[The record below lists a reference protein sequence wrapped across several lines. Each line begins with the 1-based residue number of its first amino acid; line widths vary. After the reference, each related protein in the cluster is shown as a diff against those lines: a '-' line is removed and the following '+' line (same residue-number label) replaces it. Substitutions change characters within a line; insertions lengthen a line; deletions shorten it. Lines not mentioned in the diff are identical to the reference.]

1 MWFLALV
8 LCAISFVHTNYVH
21 RGNDITIDRSGKDAS
36 LRETLTQLVTETVP
50 NRDSMTKMG
59 DDVKNLITGK
69 AIEAARGVNFYMK
82 VDANTFALPS
92 YADGIEAIARE
103 FAAHGTDEVIR
114 ESRECL
120 EYVLHERAGSNTKEF
135 SNGNLKRD
143 CDAHGCVLDS
153 RMTDE
158 GLALRL
164 RGADAPATAYG
175 MRLADFVLH
184 SFSVIAGLF
193 PPEVLALRLYTTAAF
208 RSLNTPL
215 RDQSATRP
223 PHPFPITI
231 NYIKS
236 GIGKLRAVEASQG
249 DKGTLDLWRG
259 MKNLAAT
266 HAFKKDGG
274 TELAPMSTTT
284 DLAIAVKYAASP
296 ASLLLKIKTKSFMQ
310 RGADL
315 TYLSAFPG
323 EAELLYPP
331 LTYLRPTG
339 VDMAFEAQGTC
350 FTVVEVEPFAA

>member
-1 MWFLALV
+1 MRVAH
-8 LCAISFVHTNYVH
+8 A
-21 RGNDITIDRSGKDAS
+21 
-36 LRETLTQLVTETVP
+36 
-50 NRDSMTKMG
+50 
-59 DDVKNLITGK
+59 
-69 AIEAARGVNFYMK
+69 
-82 VDANTFALPS
+82 ANTFALPS

-310 RGADL
+310 RGAPPLNRALVVTHSTPRVLKCSRPDGLQRPLTGADL

>member
-1 MWFLALV
+1 M
-8 LCAISFVHTNYVH
+8 
-21 RGNDITIDRSGKDAS
+21 RD
-36 LRETLTQLVTETVP
+36 QLVRV
-50 NRDSMTKMG
+50 
-59 DDVKNLITGK
+59 
-69 AIEAARGVNFYMK
+69 AHA
-82 VDANTFALPS
+82 ANTFALPS

-103 FAAHGTDEVIR
+103 FAAHGTDEDK
-114 ESRECL
+114 ECL

-310 RGADL
+310 RGAPPLNRALVVTHSTSRVLKCSRPDGLQRPLTGADL